1 MQPQADQVTLESASL
16 PLKTRVVVSLL
27 LCGVYGGKQIFCV
40 CYKLSAPTKSL
51 NCRWW
56 CLCLQNRY
64 KFQFVTFLLELNHED
79 CPPPPSLYR
88 VKCAERDI
96 VKSNANIIGL
106 FEIRRS
112 NTFLLTFPSR
122 HKYTRFHPHNCPSP
136 PHLSSVV
143 FGCCCRRLFEEE
155 WGRVPLV
162 GSGDVNNFYSI
173 GIPNWF
179 FTRVVS

>member
-1 MQPQADQVTLESASL
+1 MQLQADQVTLESASL

-79 CPPPPSLYR
+79 WPRPPSLYR
-88 VKCAERDI
+88 VKCAERGI

-112 NTFLLTFPSR
+112 NTFCWPFRHVINTHASTHTIVLLLPT
-122 HKYTRFHPHNCPSP
+122 
-136 PHLSSVV
+136 SSSLV